1 MHDRIENAGYLR
13 TSPHVPV
20 PHQHRLPVRRR
31 GFRAGG
37 AVLAGA
43 AAGRAVWPC
52 HRSWEAES
60 RTFIAPAQNW
70 VQQTFQH
77 TMQAEPDGSVPV
89 AIVNPSLDGGQGC
102 GLYVVYN
109 QKQMPNYIEWRMMGE
124 GQYTVGIEP
133 CTSGFDREQVEAAGQ
148 MIWLEPGDVREYDL
162 EVGIL
167 DGGRDRGLSRAG
179 RPDRAG
185 MTGRRGM
192 PEDTYG
198 HTPIR
203 KAFEQAD
210 VYGVAHDEQRASRAP
225 VRLAIAGA
233 GGVAQSKYLPAVA
246 RLRTIWEPVEIA
258 AVAARTEA
266 KGRNMAAIWDCR
278 WYADWREMIANE
290 PLDGVIVAGPDEL
303 HAEMGIAC
311 LKAGL
316 PVLVEKPITR
326 SLVESEQ
333 LCRMGDETGLI
344 LMTVSNKR
352 YSPPY
357 RRAKR
362 FIDEGPVE
370 DPALFAG
377 KFNLGYD
384 YVDMFESGTIHLFD
398 IMRYLMGDVRTVRAV
413 GVDKYGHNWRGY
425 PFDNAI
431 CQFEFASGA
440 VGTLVTSASALSSQA
455 VGTGGGLRG
464 PRLAGRRGPV

>member
-1 MHDRIENAGYLR
+1 ML
-13 TSPHVPV
+13 
-20 PHQHRLPVRRR
+20 
-31 GFRAGG
+31 
-37 AVLAGA
+37 
-43 AAGRAVWPC
+43 
-52 HRSWEAES
+52 
-60 RTFIAPAQNW
+60 
-70 VQQTFQH
+70 
-77 TMQAEPDGSVPV
+77 
-89 AIVNPSLDGGQGC
+89 
-102 GLYVVYN
+102 
-109 QKQMPNYIEWRMMGE
+109 
-124 GQYTVGIEP
+124 
-133 CTSGFDREQVEAAGQ
+133 
-148 MIWLEPGDVREYDL
+148 
-162 EVGIL
+162 
-167 DGGRDRGLSRAG
+167 
-179 RPDRAG
+179 
-185 MTGRRGM
+185 
-192 PEDTYG
+192 EDTYG

-210 VYGVAHDEQRASRAP
+210 VYGVAYDEVRASRTP

-246 RLRTIWEPVEIA
+246 RLRTIWEPVEIS
-258 AVAARTEA
+258 AVAARTWA
-266 KGRNMAAIWDCR
+266 KGQNIAAIWGCH

-290 PLDGVIVAGPDEL
+290 PLDGVIVVGPDEL

-311 LKAGL
+311 LEAGL

-326 SLVESEQ
+326 SLAESER
-333 LCRMGDETGLI
+333 LCRAGDETGLT

-362 FIDEGPVE
+362 FVDEGPV
-370 DPALFAG
+370 DNPALFAA

-398 IMRYLMGDVRTVRAV
+398 ITRYLMGDVRTVRAV

-440 VGTLVTSASALSSQA
+440 VGTLLTSASALSLKPWERVEIYGDHAWLAVEDQYELFLYDSETGPTKSWRPVVPNTLIFDEEFAGFMGIVENFCQA
-455 VGTGGGLRG
+455 IRGLEDPWVTGWDGHRAYELDVASHLSMARGGEVITL
-464 PRLAGRRGPV
+464 PLEPQSADAECAAWLQAHRR